1 MCIKLKKKIVKE
13 INPKLFEQN
22 QKPTKINEKIN
33 ILAPQKKNNNNK
45 IKNNKRKR
53 KERKLHVQQKS
64 KNKKTNTLASNKER
78 KKIEGKK
85 KEKKKKGSQHVTGK
99 EKIKGKK
106 EKRSRHARNLEVNSN
121 MKGIFR
127 SSFHE
132 LSPLSF
138 LSIFGRKLFG
148 GPEEKTFRPHH
159 LFSFLFTQPNTLQK
173 SFPSYYLSKV
183 FHPPYFTFKQTHPK
197 CLSFISSPHVV
208 ASLNNFN

>member
-1 MCIKLKKKIVKE
+1 MSKKNQRKKKSQHV
-13 INPKLFEQN
+13 NREQ
-22 QKPTKINEKIN
+22 
-33 ILAPQKKNNNNK
+33 K
-45 IKNNKRKR
+45 IKEKKSQHVNR
-53 KERKLHVQQKS
+53 ER
-64 KNKKTNTLASNKER
+64 
-78 KKIEGKK
+78 K
-85 KEKKKKGSQHVTGK
+85 KEKKKEANTLKKKKKKSQHINRK
-99 EKIKGKK
+99 RKNQRKK
-106 EKRSRHARNLEVNSN
+106 VNTLEVKSN
-121 MKGIFR
+121 VSSIFR

>member
-1 MCIKLKKKIVKE
+1 MSKQNQRKKK
-13 INPKLFEQN
+13 
-22 QKPTKINEKIN
+22 
-33 ILAPQKKNNNNK
+33 A
-45 IKNNKRKR
+45 
-53 KERKLHVQQKS
+53 
-64 KNKKTNTLASNKER
+64 NTLIES
-78 KKIEGKK
+78 KKS
-85 KEKKKKGSQHVTGK
+85 KKKKANTLTEK
-99 EKIKGKK
+99 EKRK
-106 EKRSRHARNLEVNSN
+106 EKRSQHVNQKNNKSQHINRKRKNQRKKVNTLEVKSN
-121 MKGIFR
+121 VSSIFR

-183 FHPPYFTFKQTHPK
+183 FHPHYFTFKQTHPK